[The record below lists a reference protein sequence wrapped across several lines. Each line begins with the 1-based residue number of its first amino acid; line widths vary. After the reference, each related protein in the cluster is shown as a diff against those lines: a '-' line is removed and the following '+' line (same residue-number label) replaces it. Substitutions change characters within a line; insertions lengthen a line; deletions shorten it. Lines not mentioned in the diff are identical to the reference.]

1 MPNRIS
7 NIGSKLTLNFW
18 LLGGWTTKIKVCL
31 KLKLKNAKTSFKW
44 FFWNFEISVKKSAD
58 FSCLFTFFQKY
69 CKFMIISSTF
79 WELHNCQLKLA
90 ICLHFGITT
99 SVTDSIGHFIIFL
112 KTLLIKIQCNGRNF
126 VQGLE
131 QWFFNY
137 VILHFNVI
145 LGLKKCNLEMFYGK
159 WEWFYHK
166 LRQIL
171 MK

>member
-112 KTLLIKIQCNGRNF
+112 KTLGRFSIEINYKLRYLIIFLKI
-126 VQGLE
+126 
-131 QWFFNY
+131 
-137 VILHFNVI
+137 
-145 LGLKKCNLEMFYGK
+145 
-159 WEWFYHK
+159 WFYIYRK
-166 LRQIL
+166 EKR
-171 MK
+171 

>member
-18 LLGGWTTKIKVCL
+18 LLGGWTIKIKVCL

-90 ICLHFGITT
+90 ICLHWF
-99 SVTDSIGHFIIFL
+99 DWAFYNIF
-112 KTLLIKIQCNGRNF
+112 KNF
-126 VQGLE
+126 VNKKFLYLSLE
-131 QWFFNY
+131 YTLNSAGHSENFDFFGTLS
-137 VILHFNVI
+137 I
-145 LGLKKCNLEMFYGK
+145 C
-159 WEWFYHK
+159 
-166 LRQIL
+166 
-171 MK
+171 